1 MGEKELNADLLRMKV
16 RFIKLYHIYTIY
28 TPCIHLT
35 HLLTP
40 YKHPLNTLCTPYIHP
55 IYTLCTPLL
64 RMKET
69 IRVAV
74 AAFEEA
80 NEGRLQVKVVQ
91 VRLTAVNTLLSN
103 VENRSVEQVCYK
115 ILNISV
121 YVQTIFSLYSVYI
134 QSMFSVKFRYTV
146 Y

>member
-1 MGEKELNADLLRMKV
+1 
-16 RFIKLYHIYTIY
+16 
-28 TPCIHLT
+28 
-35 HLLTP
+35 
-40 YKHPLNTLCTPYIHP
+40 
-55 IYTLCTPLL
+55 
-64 RMKET
+64 MKET

-74 AAFEEA
+74 ATFEEA

-115 ILNISV
+115 IFQS
-121 YVQTIFSLYSVYI
+121 IFSLYSVYI
-134 QSMFSVKFRYTV
+134 QSMFSLCSVYVQCERFRYTV